1 MIICMY
7 YIFRYKMTESHVEQ
21 IQFHTHRLK
30 HFIME
35 VQKQGNI
42 MTLNELYARDQKQC
56 NEIIL
61 VSILIFRT
69 KYNMWIGDR
78 GSNMLLT

>member
-1 MIICMY
+1 
-7 YIFRYKMTESHVEQ
+7 MTEPYVEQ
-21 IQFHTHRLK
+21 IQFHTPRLK

-42 MTLNELYARDQKQC
+42 MTLNELYAHDQKQC

-61 VSILIFRT
+61 VSILILRNKV
-69 KYNMWIGDR
+69 KYVDQR
-78 GSNMLLT
+78 

>member
-1 MIICMY
+1 
-7 YIFRYKMTESHVEQ
+7 MTESRVEQ
-21 IQFHTHRLK
+21 IQFHTPRLK

-42 MTLNELYARDQKQC
+42 MTLNELYARDQKQS

-61 VSILIFRT
+61 VSC
-69 KYNMWIGDR
+69 
-78 GSNMLLT
+78 